1 MRKSI
6 AIAFS
11 AMLMTTTLVVMSS
24 GHVNAKPACPDT
36 WNSNQCAYYQDGY
49 KAGSKDKKAG
59 KSNDFS
65 RHSDSYD
72 SRFLSNYQAGYET
85 GWDSTTAAGNSSVQV
100 KCPDTWTGAKCD
112 YFRDGYKQGKVD
124 RGANMSMAYQRHS
137 GLYDSRFE
145 EAFSVGYEA
154 GWKGTSY

>member
-1 MRKSI
+1 MAKALRI
-6 AIAFS
+6 ALS
-11 AMLMTTTLVVMSS
+11 TVLLSTTLAVMST
-24 GHVNAKPACPDT
+24 GRVEAKPACPDT
-36 WNSNQCAYYQDGY
+36 WDSNQCDYYRDGY

-59 KSNDFS
+59 KSNEFS

-72 SRFLSNYQAGYET
+72 SRFRSNYQAGYET
-85 GWDSTTAAGNSSVQV
+85 GWDATPAGGYSSGKV

-124 RGANMSMAYQRHS
+124 RGANLSMAYQRHS

-154 GWKGTSY
+154 GWQGTSY